1 MIARPTASQLAE
13 AIRRELK
20 AVVAPTVS
28 DPAAADSLEM
38 VDALLSSL
46 VIRCDHEL
54 AWMRE
59 EIAATTTAARSLVA
73 SGHDST
79 GSIALAL
86 AQFDKAHTA
95 SDHLDDVVRAYDLSG
110 ELLSRCIEIGLPAG
124 GDVRAAVLDVLET
137 RLGHEVTVRG
147 DFSLAGR
154 T

>member
-13 AIRRELK
+13 AIRRELT

-28 DPAAADSLEM
+28 DPTAADSLEM

-46 VIRCDHEL
+46 AIRCDHEL

-59 EIAATTTAARSLVA
+59 EMAATTAAAQAVLDT
-73 SGHDST
+73 GLDST
-79 GSIALAL
+79 GSITEALAE
-86 AQFDKAHTA
+86 FEGENTA
-95 SDHLDDVVRAYDLSG
+95 SDHVDDVVRAYDLSG
-110 ELLSRCIEIGLPAG
+110 ELLSRCLEVAVPAG
-124 GDVRAAVLDVLET
+124 GGIRDAVLAALET
-137 RLGHEVTVRG
+137 RLAHEVEIRG